1 MYIVVLSVLEKLVIY
16 IVGDVLM
23 MGGWVLKGR
32 RFVVGV
38 WRNMIGKASVV

>member
-1 MYIVVLSVLEKLVIY
+1 MVYIVVLSVLEKLVIY
-16 IVGDVLM
+16 SVGDVL

-38 WRNMIGKASVV
+38 WRNIIGKASVV